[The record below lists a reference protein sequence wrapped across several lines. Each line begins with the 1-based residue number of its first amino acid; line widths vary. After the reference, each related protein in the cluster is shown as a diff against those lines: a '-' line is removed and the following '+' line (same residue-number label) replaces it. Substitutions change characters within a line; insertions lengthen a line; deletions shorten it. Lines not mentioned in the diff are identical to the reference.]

1 MGNTS
6 NNQKG
11 SILVT
16 ILTLMIFLSLTMMS
30 LAVLVNSNVS
40 RARSRILLLQA
51 QYAAESGA
59 DAAIAYLNNDPVASY
74 AGTGATPVTV
84 ITSSRYK
91 ATFTTT
97 VTVGSTAKQR
107 VITSSG
113 KVYVPASS
121 TTPRYTR
128 TIRVSAERSTT
139 TTASS
144 LLSRNVLAVGS
155 SVKNIKAKDI
165 YVNGFINI
173 AKNSTDFTAENI
185 TVAGKDTGASNCS
198 VGGAGALVK
207 PTSFSTSG
215 QTKTNIIVGYNNC
228 LTPPGNTGNASFN
241 VTANSG
247 NISTV
252 TSLYIPWGQF
262 MDSSYQNS
270 PGGCTDWTSGASPRS
285 IPSTGNTKKT
295 HYPDSLSNISTS
307 CGTSGDLALGSN
319 QYNIKDTIHLR
330 ANLCAATAC
339 NPTFNNP
346 TTNTYFV
353 FIEGTV
359 NFDSVNTVAGSGPI
373 VFVVYGADPASKTSV
388 CPYGGA
394 AYMGQQ
400 GSTTTTAP
408 ALYLLAQNG
417 VCMDGTKFGNAP
429 ALGGMAG
436 KNLYI
441 NTQAGQPF
449 DLTLD
454 PNFPVSQIP
463 IDLSW
468 RQTTYER
475 I

>member
-6 NNQKG
+6 NKQQG

-40 RARSRILLLQA
+40 RARSRVLLLQA

-59 DAAIAYLNNDPVASY
+59 DAAIAYLNNDPAAGY
-74 AGTGATPVTV
+74 TGTGATPVTV

-97 VTVGSTAKQR
+97 VTVGATNKQR

-128 TIRVSAERSTT
+128 TIRVNAERSTT
-139 TTASS
+139 STASS
-144 LLSRNVLAVGS
+144 LVSRNILAIAS
-155 SVKNIKAKDI
+155 SVKNVVAKDI
-165 YVNGFINI
+165 YVNGYITM
-173 AKNSTDFTAENI
+173 AKNTTDLTAENI
-185 TVAGKDTGASNCS
+185 TVAGKNTGSTNCS
-198 VGGAGALVK
+198 IGGTGNFVK
-207 PTSFSTSG
+207 PTTFNTAG
-215 QTKTNIIVGYNNC
+215 QTKTNITIGYNNC
-228 LTPPGNTGNASFN
+228 ITPPGNSSTANFN
-241 VTANSG
+241 VSANNG
-247 NISTV
+247 NISTI
-252 TSLYIPWGQF
+252 TSLYIPWAQY
-262 MDSSYQNS
+262 MDGTYQNS
-270 PGGCTDWTSGASPRS
+270 PGGCTDWTSGASPRN

-295 HYPDSLSNISTS
+295 HYPDSSGNIALT

-319 QYNIKDTIHLR
+319 QYDIKDNVHLR
-330 ANLCAATAC
+330 ANLCAASAC
-339 NPTFNNP
+339 DPTFNNP
-346 TTNTYFV
+346 TANTYFV
-353 FIEGTV
+353 FVEGTV
-359 NFDSVNTVAGSGPI
+359 NFNSVKTAAGSGPI

-394 AYMGQQ
+394 AYLGQQ
-400 GSTTTTAP
+400 GSTTTNAP

-417 VCMDGTKFGNAP
+417 VCMDGTKFGAAP
-429 ALGGMAG
+429 ALGGIAG

-441 NTQAGQPF
+441 NTQSGQPF
-449 DLTLD
+449 DLGLD

-468 RQTTYER
+468 RQTGYER